1 MRPHTYLLEDK
12 VRKHSNCLG
21 IIALGHVME
30 TERAY
35 TDKGTFRGAFGAY
48 IEVFQYICGLLG

>member
-35 TDKGTFRGAFGAY
+35 TDKGTFRVRSARTLKFSSTFVGF
-48 IEVFQYICGLLG
+48 